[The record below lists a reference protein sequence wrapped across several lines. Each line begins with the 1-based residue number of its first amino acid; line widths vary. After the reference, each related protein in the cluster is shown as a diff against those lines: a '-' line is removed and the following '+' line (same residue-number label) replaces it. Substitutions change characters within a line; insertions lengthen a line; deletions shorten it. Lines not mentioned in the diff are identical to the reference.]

1 MKSALNSATAM
12 RELRALVA
20 TYLEGSDDAP
30 RASEL
35 LDALEPLPSLLSDTF
50 WERLKSAVKDLADA
64 PTAEQEDRER
74 GMFGCTAAAIEKSL
88 ARCREPRDVAMF
100 AMGTL
105 SDAQELI
112 PGRGAV
118 SERDAN
124 TIRQRINIAKY
135 AINMAVPR

>member
-1 MKSALNSATAM
+1 MKNLSHTAALQ
-12 RELRALVA
+12 ELRALVA

-30 RASEL
+30 RAAEL

-50 WERLKSAVKDLADA
+50 WERLKSAVKELADE
-64 PTAEQEDRER
+64 PIAEQEKR
-74 GMFGCTAAAIEKSL
+74 GRTMFGCTEQAIDAALDGK
-88 ARCREPRDVAMF
+88 EPRDIAMF

-112 PGRGAV
+112 ADGPV

-124 TIRQRINIAKY
+124 TIRQRMNIAKY
-135 AINMAVPR
+135 AIDKAVPR